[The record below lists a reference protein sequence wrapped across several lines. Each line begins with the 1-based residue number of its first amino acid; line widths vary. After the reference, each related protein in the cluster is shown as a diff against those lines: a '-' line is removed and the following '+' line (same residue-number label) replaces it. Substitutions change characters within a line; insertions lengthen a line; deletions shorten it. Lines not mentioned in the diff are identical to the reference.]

1 MSIDFDIKNLNL
13 ICLFEM
19 RLFKS
24 FKPKYAASRQSLT
37 DEFKKLNKSLLYKFY
52 NLLVNYSS

>member
-1 MSIDFDIKNLNL
+1 
-13 ICLFEM
+13 M

>member
-1 MSIDFDIKNLNL
+1 
-13 ICLFEM
+13 M

-52 NLLVNYSS
+52 NLLVNYSSLIEAI